1 VNEACHRAHFSTLP
15 RFLFIFCVL
24 CYVLF
29 VLRFFCV
36 CFVVCFSI
44 ALTRSSVNAG
54 DSLRAQSDNQPSQ
67 NFLLRHLMRCRRVVF
82 PNLAKVMVA
91 VTDCFSVRSLF
102 SCFACFL
109 FCGFFLIHWFILH
122 LSSEKE
128 QRHTHTT
135 HFGVKLW
142 SGACTTHFG
151 VELWNGACTTHFGV
165 ELWNGAV
172 QATPL

>member
-1 VNEACHRAHFSTLP
+1 
-15 RFLFIFCVL
+15 
-24 CYVLF
+24 
-29 VLRFFCV
+29 
-36 CFVVCFSI
+36 
-44 ALTRSSVNAG
+44 
-54 DSLRAQSDNQPSQ
+54 
-67 NFLLRHLMRCRRVVF
+67 
-82 PNLAKVMVA
+82 MVA

-122 LSSEKE
+122 LSSEKDGGVGAMVAEQRTQEHTNTQMRKHKNVFTNTQE